1 VAKEVITRLLDDLDG
16 SEADETVRFGLDG
29 RQYEIDLNTKNG
41 EKLRKA
47 LAPYLEKARLAGGAG
62 GGRRGSARRRGADR
76 DFEPAAVREWAAK
89 KGIPLSTRGR
99 IPGDVV
105 EKYKAAKK

>member
-16 SEADETVRFGLDG
+16 TDATETVRFALDG
-29 RQYEIDLNTKNG
+29 RQYEIDLSAKNG

-47 LAPYLEKARLAGGAG
+47 LAPYVDKARVAGAT
-62 GGRRGSARRRGADR
+62 RRGTAGRRRGADR

-89 KGIPLSTRGR
+89 KGIQLSTRGR
-99 IPGDVV
+99 IPSDVV
-105 EKYKAAKK
+105 ERYKAARK

>member
-16 SEADETVRFGLDG
+16 SEAAETVRFALDG
-29 RQYEIDLNTKNG
+29 RQYEIDLSAKNSD
-41 EKLRKA
+41 KLRKV
-47 LAPYLEKARLAGGAG
+47 LAPYIESARAS
-62 GGRRGSARRRGADR
+62 GSARRSGGRRRGPDR

-89 KGIPLSTRGR
+89 KGIQLSSRGR

-105 EKYKAAKK
+105 EKFKASRR